1 MTKLEALAI
10 LRPENNTS
18 TALKTAYRKAA
29 TFYHP
34 DKANGNEEVM
44 KLVNS
49 AYEILKND
57 FWTPYEQ
64 RAANKETPLTE
75 QLQKIW
81 DEISHFEGIKAE
93 IIGSWLWLGGNT
105 KLYKEQLK
113 KIGFKWAPKKK
124 LWYFHADKGYRRYSK
139 KESSIDDI
147 RTKYGS
153 TDLRSKKKRA
163 IA

>member
-1 MTKLEALAI
+1 MRKIEALSI
-10 LRPENNTS
+10 LRPENS
-18 TALKTAYRKAA
+18 SEKALKAAYRKAA
-29 TFYHP
+29 IFFHP
-34 DKANGNEEVM
+34 DKASGNLEMM
-44 KLVNS
+44 KLVNA
-49 AYEILKND
+49 AYEVLKGE

-64 RAANKETPLTE
+64 RAANRETPLTE
-75 QLQKIW
+75 QLQKVW

-93 IIGSWLWLGGNT
+93 IIGSWLWVGGNT
-105 KLYKEQLK
+105 RAYKEQLK

-147 RTKYGS
+147 RSRYGS